1 MERILPFRGLRY
13 NKNIVGNLSAVL
25 APPYDVISEE
35 TQKALLTGHPFNIIR
50 LEYGLLIDTDTD
62 VDNRYTR
69 SKETL
74 TEWIYSGVLVPDR
87 QPTLYIYG
95 QQFEDEEGVVRV
107 NKGVICLVH
116 LEEFETGKII
126 PHEQTLLKAKSDRLK
141 LLAKCEVNFSPV
153 YALYED
159 EEGDVGRIV
168 SDIMEYEPEM
178 SVKTSDGMLQSL
190 WTISDND
197 RLSGIISS
205 LKEKCFY
212 IADGHQRYAAALE
225 YRNMM
230 RDSNPEHTGN
240 EPYNYVMMYLSDM
253 DDSGTLIL
261 PMHRMIKNVVGFNEN
276 AIVSMLENIFTVEK
290 VICENISASVAK
302 KLETS
307 MDIPSFAMYT
317 GKDYYY
323 FLKLKDNDFTKDVSG
338 PDVTLLHK
346 LVFEDVFD
354 MSDADIKNQTYLS
367 YTENISEA
375 VNGVREGNFQC
386 SFMLN
391 PVKMEEIKEISA
403 MKEKMPQKSTYFY
416 PKIKTGLVMNKI
428 N

>member
-1 MERILPFRGLRY
+1 MERILPFKGLKY

-35 TQKALLTGHPFNIIR
+35 TQKALLTGHPFNVIR
-50 LEYGLLIDTDTD
+50 LEYGQLIDTDTD
-62 VDNRYTR
+62 IDNRYTR

-74 TEWIYSGVLVPDR
+74 TEWIYSGVLLPDR
-87 QPTLYIYG
+87 QPAVYVYG
-95 QQFEDEEGVVRV
+95 QEFGDENGTKLV

-141 LLAKCEVNFSPV
+141 LLKKCEVNFSPV

-159 EEGDVGRIV
+159 EEGGVHKII
-168 SDIMEYEPEM
+168 SDIMEYEPEI
-178 SVKTSDGMLQSL
+178 SVKTSDGMLQTL
-190 WTISDND
+190 WSISDND
-197 RLSGIISS
+197 RVSGIISL
-205 LKEKCFY
+205 LKDKIFY

-230 RDSNPEHTGN
+230 RDGNPEHTGN
-240 EPYNYVMMYLSDM
+240 EPYNYVMMYLSDIN
-253 DDSGTLIL
+253 DPGTRIL
-261 PMHRMIKNVVGFNEN
+261 PIHRMVKNIVGFNEN
-276 AIVSMLENIFTVEK
+276 AVVAMMENIFTVEK
-290 VICENISASVAK
+290 IMTENVAVSAAK

-307 MDIPSFAMYT
+307 KDKPSFAMYT
-317 GKDYYY
+317 GKDYFY
-323 FLKLKDNDFTKDVSG
+323 FLKLKNNEFTKDVSG
-338 PDVTLLHK
+338 PDVTVLHK

-367 YTENISEA
+367 YTEDIVEA

-391 PVKMEEIKEISA
+391 PVKMEEIKKISA
-403 MKEKMPQKSTYFY
+403 MQEKMPQKSTYFY
-416 PKIKTGLVMNKI
+416 PKIKTGLVMNKL

>member
-1 MERILPFRGLRY
+1 MERILPFKGLKY

-35 TQKALLTGHPFNIIR
+35 TQKALLTGHPFNVIR
-50 LEYGLLIDTDTD
+50 LEYGQLIDTDTD
-62 VDNRYTR
+62 IDNRYTR

-74 TEWIYSGVLVPDR
+74 TEWIYSGVLLPDR
-87 QPTLYIYG
+87 QPAVYVYG
-95 QQFEDEEGVVRV
+95 QEFSDENGTKLV

-141 LLAKCEVNFSPV
+141 LLKKCEVNFSPV

-159 EEGDVGRIV
+159 EEGGVHKII
-168 SDIMEYEPEM
+168 SDIMEYEPEI
-178 SVKTSDGMLQSL
+178 SVKTSDGMLQTL
-190 WTISDND
+190 WSISDND
-197 RLSGIISS
+197 RVSGIISL
-205 LKEKCFY
+205 LKDKIFY

-230 RDSNPEHTGN
+230 RDGNPEHTGN
-240 EPYNYVMMYLSDM
+240 EPYNYVMMYLSDIN
-253 DDSGTLIL
+253 DPGTRIL
-261 PMHRMIKNVVGFNEN
+261 PIHRMVKNIVGFNEN
-276 AIVSMLENIFTVEK
+276 AVVAMMENIFTVEK
-290 VICENISASVAK
+290 IMTENVAVSAAK

-307 MDIPSFAMYT
+307 KDKPSFAMYT
-317 GKDYYY
+317 GKDYFY
-323 FLKLKDNDFTKDVSG
+323 FLKLKNNEFTKDVSG
-338 PDVTLLHK
+338 PDVTVLHK

-367 YTENISEA
+367 YTEDIVEA

-403 MKEKMPQKSTYFY
+403 MQEKMPQKSTYFY
-416 PKIKTGLVMNKI
+416 PKIKTGLVMNKL

>member
-1 MERILPFRGLRY
+1 MERILPYKGLKY

-35 TQKALLTGHPFNIIR
+35 TQKALLTGHPFNVIR
-50 LEYGLLIDTDTD
+50 LEYGQLIDTDTD
-62 VDNRYTR
+62 IDNRYTR

-74 TEWIYSGVLVPDR
+74 TEWIYSGVLLSDR
-87 QPTLYIYG
+87 QPAVYVYG
-95 QQFEDEEGVVRV
+95 QEFGDENGTKLV

-141 LLAKCEVNFSPV
+141 LLKKCEVNFSPV

-159 EEGDVGRIV
+159 EEGGVHKII
-168 SDIMEYEPEM
+168 SDIMEYEPEI
-178 SVKTSDGMLQSL
+178 SVKTSDGMLQTL
-190 WTISDND
+190 WSISDND
-197 RLSGIISS
+197 RVSGIISL
-205 LKEKCFY
+205 LKDKIFY

-230 RDSNPEHTGN
+230 RDGNPEHTGN
-240 EPYNYVMMYLSDM
+240 EPYNYVMMYLSDIN
-253 DDSGTLIL
+253 DPGTRIL
-261 PMHRMIKNVVGFNEN
+261 PIHRMVKNIVGFNEN
-276 AIVSMLENIFTVEK
+276 AVVAMMENIFTVEK
-290 VICENISASVAK
+290 IMTENVAVSAAK

-307 MDIPSFAMYT
+307 KDKPSFAMYT
-317 GKDYYY
+317 GKDYFY
-323 FLKLKDNDFTKDVSG
+323 FLKLKNNEFTKDVSG
-338 PDVTLLHK
+338 PDVTVLHK

-367 YTENISEA
+367 YTEDIVEA

-403 MKEKMPQKSTYFY
+403 MQEKMPQKSTYFY
-416 PKIKTGLVMNKI
+416 PKIKTGLVMNKL

>member
-1 MERILPFRGLRY
+1 MERILPFRGLKY
-13 NKNIVGNLSAVL
+13 NKNIVGNLSSVL

-35 TQKALLTGHPFNIIR
+35 TQKTLLTGHPFNVIR
-50 LEYGLLIDTDTD
+50 LEYGQLIDTDTD
-62 VDNRYTR
+62 IDNRYTR

-74 TEWIYSGVLVPDR
+74 TEWIYSGVLLTDR
-87 QPTLYIYG
+87 QPSLYIYG
-95 QQFEDEEGVVRV
+95 QQFEDAGGNTHV

-116 LEEFETGKII
+116 LDEFETGKII

-141 LLAKCEVNFSPV
+141 LLEKCEVNFSPV

-159 EEGDVGRIV
+159 EEHDAQKIISG
-168 SDIMEYEPEM
+168 IMEYEPEI
-178 SVKTSDGMLQSL
+178 SVKTPDGMLQTL
-190 WTISDND
+190 WSISDND
-197 RLSGIISS
+197 RVSGIISL
-205 LKEKCFY
+205 LKDKIFY

-230 RDSNPEHTGN
+230 RDGNPDHTGN
-240 EPYNYVMMYLSDM
+240 EPYNYVMMYLSDIN
-253 DDSGTLIL
+253 DPGTHIL
-261 PMHRMIKNVVGFNEN
+261 PIHRMVKNIVGFNESGV
-276 AIVSMLENIFTVEK
+276 ISMLENIFTVEK
-290 VICENISASVAK
+290 VMTENVPVSAAK

-307 MDIPSFAMYT
+307 KDIPAFAMYT
-317 GKDYYY
+317 GKDYFY
-323 FLKLKDNDFTKDVSG
+323 FLKLKNNEFTKDVSG
-338 PDVTLLHK
+338 PDVTVLHK
-346 LVFEDVFD
+346 LVFGDVFD

-367 YTENISEA
+367 YTEDINEA

-403 MKEKMPQKSTYFY
+403 MQEKMPQKSTYFY
-416 PKIKTGLVMNKI
+416 PKIKTGLVMNKL